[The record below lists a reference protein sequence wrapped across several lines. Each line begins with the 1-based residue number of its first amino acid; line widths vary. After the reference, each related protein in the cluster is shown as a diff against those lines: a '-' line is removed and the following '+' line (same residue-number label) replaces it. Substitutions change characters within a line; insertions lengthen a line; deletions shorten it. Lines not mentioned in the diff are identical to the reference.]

1 MKRVFVLLAVAALT
15 CFAAT
20 VVPAGEGAPEAGVP
34 FNGKTTYAAAA
45 NPAAFD
51 LDQFSVSAWARFR
64 RTDTPQILV
73 NRGSPG
79 SVFTLYLYEGRIRML
94 VEYAPSRYTH
104 ANVAAPQAD
113 VWVHYLGTYD
123 GETISLFVDGQLAA
137 SQAASG
143 RIPRSDQPLLIG
155 AASPGLRVL
164 DGQIDDVRLWSRAL
178 AADEAAAV
186 AGRGEV
192 ADGLVAQWTLDSLDG
207 ENWPSTAPATL
218 LANYYADPKIDP
230 PPDSTLPPWQRTY
243 PSLAEIEN
251 RKLDGYRG
259 IWYSNQP
266 QDDEYVYK
274 YSGGL
279 GTYCGKH
286 RPFAIYRPEVNKTF
300 FCYGGTNDDGTTL
313 LHMVSYF
320 DHATGTVPRPTLL
333 LDKQTTDAHDNPV
346 IAIDS
351 EGYVFIF
358 SSSHGTPRPSYISR
372 SKRPYEIDEFERVR
386 TTNFSY
392 TQPFHLGQQGFLFP
406 QTIYLGGRAIYFQT
420 SRDGCQWTEPRL
432 LSLIA
437 QGHYQIS
444 EPCGTQ
450 KLGTAFNYHPPEKG
464 LNWRTNLYYIE
475 TSDLGQTWTNAAGE
489 PLELPLTEPGNPA
502 LVQEYESQGR
512 NVYMKDI
519 TFDAAG
525 HPVIL
530 YLTSGGWQSGPGND
544 PRIWQTAR
552 WTGNA
557 WDIQGTIRSDN
568 NYDLGS
574 LYIEPDGTW
583 RLIAPTET
591 GPQPYNPGG
600 EVAMWASR
608 DRGATWTKL
617 KQLTHD
623 SPYNHTYV
631 RRPVNAHPD
640 FYAIWADGHA
650 RQKSDSR
657 LYFTDRDG
665 SHVWRLPVRMEG
677 DTAKP
682 EVAW

>member
-1 MKRVFVLLAVAALT
+1 MKRVSVLLAVAALI
-15 CFAAT
+15 CCAAT
-20 VVPAGEGAPEAGVP
+20 VVPAGEGAPQAGVP

-45 NPAAFD
+45 NPAALD

-64 RTDTPQILV
+64 RTDTSQILV

-79 SVFTLYLYEGRIRML
+79 SLFTLYLYEGRLRML

-104 ANVAAPQAD
+104 ADVAAPQAD

-143 RIPRSDQPLLIG
+143 RILPSDQPLLIG
-155 AASPGLRVL
+155 AASPGRRVL
-164 DGQIDDVRLWSRAL
+164 DGQIEDVRLWSRAL
-178 AADEAAAV
+178 AAEEAATV

-192 ADGLVAQWTLDSLDG
+192 ADGLVAQWTLDALDG

-218 LANYYADPKIDP
+218 LANYYADPKIDL

-243 PSLAEIEN
+243 SSLAEIEN

-300 FCYGGTNDDGTTL
+300 FCYGGTNEDGTTL

-346 IAIDS
+346 IAIDT

-420 SRDGCQWTEPRL
+420 SLDGCQWTEPRL

-444 EPCGTQ
+444 EPYGAQ
-450 KLGTAFNYHPPEKG
+450 KLGSAFNYHPPEKG

-475 TSDLGQTWTNAAGE
+475 TSDRGQTWTNAAGE
-489 PLELPLTEPGNPA
+489 PLELPLTEPDNPA

-530 YLTSGGWQSGPGND
+530 YLTSGGWQSGPCND

-552 WTGNA
+552 WTGSE

-574 LYIEPDGTW
+574 LYIEQDGSW

-600 EVAMWASR
+600 EVAMWTSC
-608 DRGATWTKL
+608 DRGVTWTKL

-631 RRPVNAHPD
+631 RRPINAHPD

-677 DTAKP
+677 ELAKP
-682 EVAW
+682 EIAW